1 MLRLLNINNYPIWFK
16 LIVVIGLGMAL
27 LMIPATSL
35 LRTAVEE
42 VSIQNAASVVAQ
54 VGAQQAATIAGNVQQ
69 AAASLDAFM
78 TNVTNVRTLQSL
90 LIGGVNTQIDIDLP
104 EVRDDDVE
112 ELLSRSLLNPAT
124 SLFETVRLVSRS
136 GDVLAR
142 SDLSTSIGLSTGD
155 EADSP
160 TFRAAEANALNGE
173 LRTQAVSEIY
183 GIGII
188 EQAVAVT
195 WRDGRVLGYLIA
207 RLSNSRTIYPAL
219 QFPREDFQ
227 GISYLQSAQGDVLSP
242 TELRLTTNPNDA
254 AALVNLALA
263 GGTGTQTYEVD
274 DVPLIG
280 YYTAVRGTPL
290 ALISRVPEDVAL
302 GQAAGIFNVR
312 NFVVLLGGAIVVI
325 TVALLVH
332 VLLAPALARL
342 RRAADAISAGNL
354 NEPLPEIDRQ
364 DEIGRLA
371 GSVET
376 MRSTMAAL
384 ISDLESRVATRTRD
398 IQATQDITRYASAE
412 RDLDRLMSRV
422 VDLIIDRFPSIY
434 HAQIFLLDGDRQYAV
449 VRASTGAVG
458 QQLLARGHR
467 LAVGSISVIG
477 QVTEQGRLILARDT
491 AASQVHRRNEF
502 LPDTRAELAIP
513 LMIGDEVIGALD
525 VQSKA
530 PDIFTQDL
538 IDVLQTMSEQLAI
551 AIQNARLYEENS
563 RRALELEATNR
574 AATRRAWSEFMRDQR
589 RTVLEKGAGYDALL
603 TDGSGNTITTE
614 ASPLRE
620 RALAERRAIAGEMT
634 ERNTIPVAVPVVLRG
649 ETLGAVEW
657 ELPAAG
663 FGAEKLELAQELANR
678 LAVSLE
684 NARLFAESRRATE
697 RERTVNTIAARLT
710 TQSGIDDILR
720 TAVREVGQA
729 LGAPQ
734 VTIRLQA
741 QPANAEAPSQIITP
755 VMRDAAPETPEAAPQ
770 DDSTVTA

>member
-1 MLRLLNINNYPIWFK
+1 MLRLLNLNNYPIWFK
-16 LIVVIGLGMAL
+16 LVIVLTFGMVML
-27 LMIPATSL
+27 LIPATSL
-35 LRTAVEE
+35 LRSAIED
-42 VSIQNAASVVAQ
+42 VSVQNASSIVAQ
-54 VGAQQAATIAGNVQQ
+54 AGAQQAAVIAGNVQQ
-69 AAASLDAFM
+69 SAASLDSFVS
-78 TNVTNVRTLQSL
+78 NVTNVRVLQSL
-90 LIGGVNTQIDIDLP
+90 LIGGVRTDIDIDLP
-104 EVRDDDVE
+104 TVRDDDVE
-112 ELLSRSLLNPAT
+112 ALLSRSLLNPAT
-124 SLFETVRLVSRS
+124 SLFETVRLVNRR

-160 TFRAAEANALNGE
+160 TFRAAEANALNGQ
-173 LRTQAVSEIY
+173 LRTLAVSEIY

-188 EQAVAVT
+188 EQAVAIP
-195 WRDGRVLGYLIA
+195 WRDGRVLGYLIG
-207 RLSNSRTIYPAL
+207 RISNSRTIYPAL
-219 QFPREDFQ
+219 QFPRADYE
-227 GISYLQSAQGDVLSP
+227 GISYLQSGQGDILSP
-242 TELRLTTNPNDA
+242 TEMRMRTNALDA

-263 GGTGTQTYEVD
+263 GGTGTQEYDVD
-274 DVPLIG
+274 GVPLIG

-290 ALISRVPEDVAL
+290 ALITQIPESAAL
-302 GQAAGIFNVR
+302 SQAAGIFNVR
-312 NFVVLLGGAIVVI
+312 NFVVILGGAIVVLA
-325 TVALLVH
+325 VALLVQL
-332 VLLAPALARL
+332 LLAPALGRL

-354 NEPLPEIDRQ
+354 NEPMPEVDRQ

-376 MRSTMAAL
+376 MRSTMTAL
-384 ISDLESRVATRTRD
+384 INDLENRVATRTRD
-398 IQATQDITRYASAE
+398 IQATQDISRYASAE

-513 LMIGDEVIGALD
+513 LMLGDEIIGALD

-538 IDVLQTMSEQLAI
+538 IDVLQTMSEQIAI

-563 RRALELEATNR
+563 RRSLELEATNR

-589 RTVLEKGAGYDALL
+589 RPMLEKGAGFDALL
-603 TDGSGNTITTE
+603 SDGETRSADTTV
-614 ASPLRE
+614 LRA
-620 RALAERRAIAGEMT
+620 RAMAELRAVAGDMT
-634 ERNTIPVAVPVVLRG
+634 SRNTIPIAVPVVLRG
-649 ETLGAVEW
+649 ETLGVVEW
-657 ELPAAG
+657 ELPSAG

-697 RERTVNTIAARLT
+697 RERTVNTIASRLT
-710 TQSGIDDILR
+710 TQSTIDDILR

-741 QPANAEAPSQIITP
+741 QPNEADAPAQVITP
-755 VMRDAAPETPEAAPQ
+755 VMRDAAPSETTEPATQ